1 LPATLQTCAKPR
13 GSHPGSALLGRL
25 VAPLGTR
32 LERTVVA
39 TALGRTVVATALG
52 RTVVVAAL
60 GRTVVVATALER
72 LIMPALGPPIL
83 TAAPRAGA
91 TAFAP
96 LVIGVVSVAVTM
108 RACRVS
114 IPVVSAAVRVE
125 LLRPLEA
132 RVGGAALLPCP
143 RSLLIGLG
151 LLALGSRR
159 ALVGLRLG
167 AVRTRGPNLGL
178 FAMLARLDPSFFLA
192 PLRRL
197 PTEDHRRSDDHED
210 QHDQGDQETRFHITS
225 SSFVA
230 SSDPYP

>member
-1 LPATLQTCAKPR
+1 LPATLQTCAKPQ
-13 GSHPGSALLGRL
+13 GSQPGAALLGRL
-25 VAPLGTR
+25 AAPLGSR

-39 TALGRTVVATALG
+39 PALG

-60 GRTVVVATALER
+60 GRPVVVATALEW

-96 LVIGVVSVAVTM
+96 LVIGVVSVAVTV
-108 RACRVS
+108 RACRAS
-114 IPVVSAAVRVE
+114 IPVVSAAVGVE

-143 RSLLIGLG
+143 RGLLIGLG

-230 SSDPYP
+230 SGDPYP

>member
-1 LPATLQTCAKPR
+1 MPATLQTCAKPR
-13 GSHPGSALLGRL
+13 GSQPGSALLGRL
-25 VAPLGTR
+25 TAPLGTR
-32 LERTVVA
+32 LERPIVATALGRPVVVA
-39 TALGRTVVATALG
+39 PALGRTVVATAL
-52 RTVVVAAL
+52 
-60 GRTVVVATALER
+60 EW
-72 LIMPALGPPIL
+72 LIMPALGPQIL

-108 RACRVS
+108 RACRAS
-114 IPVVSAAVRVE
+114 IPVVSAAVGVE

-132 RVGGAALLPCP
+132 RVGGAAFLPCP
-143 RSLLIGLG
+143 RGLLIGLG

-159 ALVGLRLG
+159 ALVGLGLG

-197 PTEDHRRSDDHED
+197 PTEDHRSSDDHED

-230 SSDPYP
+230 SGDPYP